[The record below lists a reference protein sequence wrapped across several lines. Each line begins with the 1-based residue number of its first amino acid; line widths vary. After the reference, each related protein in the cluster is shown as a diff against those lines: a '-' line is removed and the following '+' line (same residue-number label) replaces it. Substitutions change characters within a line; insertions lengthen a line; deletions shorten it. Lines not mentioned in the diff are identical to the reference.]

1 MLKGFRARDCHGK
14 PKRAKKAH
22 GILKE
27 NEQKGPRMPYR
38 KLQAYI
44 EYKANLEG
52 IEVRFVKARNASR
65 TCHRSGTLPEG

>member
-1 MLKGFRARDCHGK
+1 
-14 PKRAKKAH
+14 
-22 GILKE
+22 
-27 NEQKGPRMPYR
+27 MPYR